1 MAEAMAPAPP
11 AASFLAT
18 PRGKLTLAFL
28 CVVALLDFLDT
39 SVVNVALPSIQRD
52 LHFSQQ
58 NLQWVLSGYVV
69 TYGGFLLLGGRLADL
84 LGRRRILVAGTAL
97 FGVASLVGGSATD
110 SGMLVGAR
118 LVQGVGAAL
127 MSPAG
132 LSLLTTSFSYGTD
145 RVKALS
151 AWGGM
156 AAVSSIAGVVLGG
169 LLSAG
174 PGWRWVLFINPPICA
189 LVIAAAYR
197 LTSAD
202 QGHGADQNHGAS
214 QDRPRRPLRA
224 RVDAPGALLGTGGML
239 LLIYAL
245 VKAPDNG
252 WGSATTTGELAGAA
266 ALLVAFV
273 VNETRRQEPLIPLS
287 IFRIKGLA
295 AADAVQVLGMAGF
308 YSAFFFCTLY
318 MQEVLGFSPLRA
330 GSAYV
335 PVALAVGIVAGAGT
349 VLIPRVGTRPL
360 IMTGALIAAGGVFW
374 LSRIPAHGYYWTDL
388 FPGLV
393 VMGLGLGGV
402 FVGVQTA
409 ANAGVPPSQ
418 AGLAGAL
425 INASFQV
432 GSALGLAVLSALA
445 TARTH
450 ALQAAHA
457 AHPAALAGGYS
468 RSLLAGGFFVLAAA
482 LIATRAANT
491 KGEPTTEI
499 TEAGIADIASAAPGD
514 TLAKPGSVGA

>member
-18 PRGKLTLAFL
+18 TRGKLTLAFL
-28 CVVALLDFLDT
+28 CVIALLDFLDT

-58 NLQWVLSGYVV
+58 DLQWVLSGYVV

-84 LGRRRILVAGTAL
+84 LGRRRMLIIGTAV
-97 FGVASLVGGSATD
+97 FGISSLVGGSAQD
-110 SGMLVGAR
+110 AGMLVGAR
-118 LVQGVGAAL
+118 LAQGIGAAL

-156 AAVSSIAGVVLGG
+156 AAVASIAGVVLGG

-197 LTSAD
+197 LSSAD
-202 QGHGADQNHGAS
+202 QVAG
-214 QDRPRRPLRA
+214 RPSRA

-239 LLIYAL
+239 LLIYAF
-245 VKAPDNG
+245 VKAPDEG
-252 WGSATTTGELAGAA
+252 WGSAATIGELAGAVV
-266 ALLVAFV
+266 LLIAFV
-273 VNETRRQEPLIPLS
+273 VNEARRREPLVPLS
-287 IFRIKGLA
+287 IFRIRGLA

-308 YSAFFFCTLY
+308 YSVFFFCTLY
-318 MQEVLGFSPLRA
+318 MQEVLGFSALRA

-349 VLIPRVGTRPL
+349 VLIPRIGTRPL
-360 IMTGALIAAGGVFW
+360 IVAGAIVAAGGVFW
-374 LSRIPAHGYYWTDL
+374 LSRIPAHGHYWTDL
-388 FPGLV
+388 FPGLAI
-393 VMGLGLGGV
+393 MGLGVGGV

-409 ANAGVPPSQ
+409 ANAGVPSSQ

-432 GSALGLAVLSALA
+432 GSALGLAAASALA

-450 ALQAAHA
+450 TLLAAGA
-457 AHPAALAGGYS
+457 TRPDALAGGYS
-468 RSLLAGGFFVLAAA
+468 RALLVGACFVVAAA
-482 LIATRAANT
+482 LIASRAANT
-491 KGEPTTEI
+491 KGEPTAEVTEVEV
-499 TEAGIADIASAAPGD
+499 TEVGSANSASPAP
-514 TLAKPGSVGA
+514 PGRAVHGEV

>member
-1 MAEAMAPAPP
+1 MAQAMAPAP
-11 AASFLAT
+11 ASFLAT

-39 SVVNVALPSIQRD
+39 SVVNVALPSVQRD

-58 NLQWVLSGYVV
+58 GLQWVLSGYVV

-97 FGVASLVGGSATD
+97 FGVASLVGGSAQD
-110 SGMLVGAR
+110 AGMLVGAR
-118 LVQGVGAAL
+118 LAQGIGAAL
-127 MSPAG
+127 MTPAG

-156 AAVSSIAGVVLGG
+156 AAVASIAGVVLGG

-197 LTSAD
+197 LGSAD
-202 QGHGADQNHGAS
+202 GAGRQ
-214 QDRPRRPLRA
+214 PRA
-224 RVDAPGALLGTGGML
+224 RVDALGALLGTSGML

-252 WGSATTTGELAGAA
+252 WSSAATVGELAGSAF
-266 ALLVAFV
+266 LLIAFA
-273 VNETRRQEPLIPLS
+273 VNEARRRAPLIPLS
-287 IFRIKGLA
+287 IFRIPGLA

-308 YSAFFFCTLY
+308 YSVFFFCTLY
-318 MQEVLGFSPLRA
+318 MQEILGFSALRA

-349 VLIPRVGTRPL
+349 VLIPRIGTRPL
-360 IMTGALIAAGGVFW
+360 IVAGAVVAAGGVFW
-374 LSRIPAHGYYWTDL
+374 LSRIPAHGFYWTDL

-393 VMGLGLGGV
+393 IMGLGVGGV

-432 GSALGLAVLSALA
+432 GSALGLAVLSAIA
-445 TARTH
+445 TARTN
-450 ALQAAHA
+450 ALAAAGA
-457 AHPAALAGGYS
+457 ARPDALAGGYS
-468 RSLLAGGFFVLAAA
+468 RALLVGAFFVLAAA

-491 KGEPTTEI
+491 KGEPADEI
-499 TEAGIADIASAAPGD
+499 TAATTPDRDRSGTAG
-514 TLAKPGSVGA
+514 